1 MWLSECLLETNPVG
15 LWWEGW
21 QGERQRSGG
30 GELQSRLRGSS
41 YQELAEEGKIEGGV
55 VDCDITGSCVWTLGP
70 HLGVLFWENFK
81 RWGLPVSVDY
91 WEEVRMY
98 RSLPLQSW
106 GPLPC
111 FASPPWWTVSL
122 ELKTGIYCFSLHFL
136 SRFCHCDLKKQKQK
150 RIYIEECLVL
160 SKFTSLRWVA
170 FIAVMGC
177 MQPMDQRFYI

>member
-1 MWLSECLLETNPVG
+1 
-15 LWWEGW
+15 
-21 QGERQRSGG
+21 
-30 GELQSRLRGSS
+30 
-41 YQELAEEGKIEGGV
+41 
-55 VDCDITGSCVWTLGP
+55 
-70 HLGVLFWENFK
+70 
-81 RWGLPVSVDY
+81 
-91 WEEVRMY
+91 MY

-177 MQPMDQRFYI
+177 MQPVDQRFYVQRRSPLASFSRVTFSLQLTRTKLGVQTFPRRLAVAVSGDKERQARSLTWGVTKCSGSL